1 MCAGAIMH
9 ARIERVIFGA
19 ADPKTG
25 ACGSVVD
32 LFSEARLNHHAE
44 VTGGILNEECAQQL
58 KQFFAARRKSVLPE
72 GD

>member
-1 MCAGAIMH
+1 
-9 ARIERVIFGA
+9 
-19 ADPKTG
+19 
-25 ACGSVVD
+25 VVD

-72 GD
+72 GN